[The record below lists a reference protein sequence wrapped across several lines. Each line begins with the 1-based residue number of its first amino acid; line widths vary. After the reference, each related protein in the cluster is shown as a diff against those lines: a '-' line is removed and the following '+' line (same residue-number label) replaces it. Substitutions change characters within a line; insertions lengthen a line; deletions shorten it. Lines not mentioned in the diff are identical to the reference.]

1 MRRRLENMVL
11 FATRARTQMSQHI
24 DARRSRSIRPLRMSM
39 FFSIGLHV
47 CTLDWPQER
56 EDRLCYMEANQRS
69 LKLNPLLCPPALL
82 STSIISNGPMPR
94 HRKENCQKTIE
105 LGLCVFWPPI
115 CAIRRL
121 FLRYDIQFQTN
132 WWRDAVGMA
141 ILEPNV

>member
-1 MRRRLENMVL
+1 
-11 FATRARTQMSQHI
+11 
-24 DARRSRSIRPLRMSM
+24 
-39 FFSIGLHV
+39 
-47 CTLDWPQER
+47 
-56 EDRLCYMEANQRS
+56 MEANQRS